1 MTRLFAA
8 LVAAALAGGVLAA
21 LLMFA
26 RGRDRT
32 VNPRAAATVFLVVFI
47 AVIAIAG
54 LTDAAVQVEAGTVGV
69 IKRFGSV
76 VGVFNPGLNFKM
88 PFVDEVVTYRTQEIV
103 YETSEEPGTSQADY
117 RDFQVDT
124 ATSDGQAILARY
136 TVRFRI
142 RPDRAPDILQNLGT
156 EAEVVE
162 RVVKASSRVHA
173 RNILKQY
180 PASDLYSGNVELAQD
195 QIAERLRQDFEDVG
209 LELKFFGLRSIQFT
223 DQYKQAVE
231 QKQIEAENIQTKRN
245 LAQQAEFEK
254 ERAIIQAE
262 AEAERQRLD
271 RIGIAQGE
279 AEAVKLRAEAE
290 AEAIKIRAQAQA
302 EANRLIAESLIPEL
316 IEWQAVNGWNG
327 EYPMVVGGG
336 QFILPGDLFQRDAA
350 LPASTQTEPQIAPVQ
365 PTPAP
370 SPTPAPEAE
379 SEAPSSNGTGQ

>member
-26 RGRDRT
+26 RGRDRN

-47 AVIAIAG
+47 GVIAIAG
-54 LTDAAVQVEAGTVGV
+54 VMDAAVQIEAGTVGV
-69 IKRFGSV
+69 VKRFGNI
-76 VGVFNPGLNFKM
+76 VGVFNPGLNFKT

-103 YETSEEPGTSQADY
+103 YETSGEPGASHADY

-142 RPDRAPDILQNLGT
+142 RPERAPDILQNLGT

-162 RVVKASSRVHA
+162 RVVKASSRVHV

-180 PASDLYSGNVELAQD
+180 PASDLYSGNVELAQE
-195 QIAERLRQDFEDVG
+195 QIAERLHQDFEDVG

-245 LAQQAEFEK
+245 QAQQAEFEK
-254 ERAIIQAE
+254 QRAIIQAE
-262 AEAERQRLD
+262 AEAERERLD

-279 AEAVKLRAEAE
+279 AEAVRLRAEAE
-290 AEAIKIRAQAQA
+290 AQAIQIRAQAQA
-302 EANRLIAESLIPEL
+302 EANRLIADSLIPEL

-336 QFILPGDLFQRDAA
+336 QFILPGDLFRRDATH
-350 LPASTQTEPQIAPVQ
+350 PVTDTETSPVAPL
-365 PTPAP
+365 PTPI
-370 SPTPAPEAE
+370 PAPEAE
-379 SEAPSSNGTGQ
+379 AETPSSNGAGQ